1 MTDYNKSGGIQMY
14 KKDCFVYKEK
24 DGKKICT
31 ALNNIS
37 CNGCKFYKTKD
48 YYIKYVE
55 PLEHKGS
62 GGV

>member
-1 MTDYNKSGGIQMY
+1 MY
-14 KKDCFVYKEK
+14 KKDCFAYKEK

-31 ALNNIS
+31 ALKNIS